1 MISIKW
7 NKFLNTFIKI
17 YINIIICILN
27 LNNYNNNILYILLT
41 QDYVHWSKL
50 LKKLI
55 LKNNFRN
62 FHCNL

>member
-41 QDYVHWSKL
+41 QDYEHWSKL